1 MWGSGCSGKIM
12 RDQKARARFASQ
24 SEPVA
29 RGQAAGREQLMRRVL
44 RRSMP
49 FFGAILI
56 GAMAA
61 GLVAGVAMLVSQS

>member
-1 MWGSGCSGKIM
+1 
-12 RDQKARARFASQ
+12 
-24 SEPVA
+24 
-29 RGQAAGREQLMRRVL
+29 MRRVL

-61 GLVAGVAMLVSQS
+61 GLVVGVAMLVSQS